1 MKNVIIGG
9 VPEHFNLPW
18 HLCIEENLFAK
29 KGLNIIWKDFPEG
42 TGAMCQALR
51 NNEIDIAIILS
62 EGIIKDITAGNPS
75 KIVQVYV
82 DSPLIWG
89 IHVSA
94 KSNYKTNEDL
104 KGTTAAISR
113 YGSGSHLMAYIN
125 AQNNNWDTS
134 DLDFNVINN
143 VQGAIDALSL
153 GQADYFMWE
162 HFTTKPLVDKGTFR
176 RVADCPTPW
185 PCFVIAAREEFIK
198 NNTEELKST
207 LEVINSKTR
216 NFKQID
222 GINKILAERYDQKLE
237 DIKKWLS
244 ITTWSEKQLLE
255 KTLNNIQ
262 HQLSELDIINKELA
276 YNQICANL

>member
-18 HLCIEENLFAK
+18 HLCIEENLFAQ

-94 KSNYKTNEDL
+94 KSNYKTIEDL

-216 NFKQID
+216 NFKQIN
-222 GINKILAERYDQKLE
+222 GIDKILAERYDQKLE

-244 ITTWSEKQLLE
+244 ITTWSEQQLPE